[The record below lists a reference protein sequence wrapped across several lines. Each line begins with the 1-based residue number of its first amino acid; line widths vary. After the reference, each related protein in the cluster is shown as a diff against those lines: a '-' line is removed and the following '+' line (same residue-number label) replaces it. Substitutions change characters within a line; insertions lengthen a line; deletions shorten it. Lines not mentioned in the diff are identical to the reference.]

1 MTGFLHDTLG
11 GATALLD
18 ALWERRALL
27 VSGKGG
33 VGKTTLAAALARA
46 AVAAGKRVLLAE
58 VEVGSDEQD
67 SPSTLG
73 ALVGAPRVSGP
84 RVQDVSP
91 GLSFVRLSPIEG
103 QRLFLQ
109 DVLPLRVMAEA
120 AMRTRALRRFLEA
133 APALREMGV
142 LYQMLHFVRRT
153 RPDGS
158 PLYPLCILDLPATGH
173 ALAIAALP
181 DALLS
186 VMPGGPIGRSVRE
199 GLALLRDP
207 RLTGALLATLP
218 EPLPVSETLELAT
231 AIQRHRIPIAAGV
244 LNRMPDNPFSPDGR
258 AAVERLLDEH
268 GPHLGQRALGRL
280 DRARE
285 AQARLAGNLPAPL
298 LTVPELPGS
307 GPELVE
313 RLATHLARLTVHPAA
328 TPQGARA
335 GAPS

>member
-1 MTGFLHDTLG
+1 M
-11 GATALLD
+11 LD

-33 VGKTTLAAALARA
+33 VGKTTIAAALARA
-46 AVAAGKRVLLAE
+46 AVASGRRVLLAE
-58 VEVGSDEQD
+58 VEVSSDEQNGP
-67 SPSTLG
+67 SPLAT
-73 ALVGAPRVSGP
+73 LVGARAPGP
-84 RVQDVSP
+84 RVAEVSR

-109 DVLPLRVMAEA
+109 DVLPLRVMADA

-142 LYQMLHFVRRT
+142 LYQMLHLLRST

-158 PLYPLCILDLPATGH
+158 PLHTLTILDLPATGH
-173 ALAIAALP
+173 ALALAALP

-186 VMPGGPIGRSVRE
+186 VMPGGPVGRAVRE
-199 GLALLRDP
+199 GLTLLRDP
-207 RLTGALLATLP
+207 ALTGALLVTLP

-231 AIQRHRIPIAAGV
+231 AIQRHRIPITAGV

-268 GPHLGQRALGRL
+268 GPHRGHRALAQL
-280 DRARE
+280 DRARAAE
-285 AQARLAGNLPAPL
+285 ARLAGNLPAPL
-298 LTVPELPGS
+298 FTVPELPALGV
-307 GPELVE
+307 ELVE
-313 RLATHLARLTVHPAA
+313 RLATHFTRSLVPPERSTGSA
-328 TPQGARA
+328 GAR
-335 GAPS
+335 P